1 MKLKVLKVAAGTKH
15 SLIQTVDE
23 QGRKKMYSLGK
34 GEDIF
39 RSLGVSKELSTDNPH
54 HEIIAFNDLD
64 IVDFS
69 ASRDH
74 SIVIMAGEDKPSDN
88 LYVHKLPGGDAIGLI
103 HFYKNDD
110 DSWTFLSEAQYDE
123 AVKTGTVPDVCFAT
137 KHPIKDI
144 EKVVRIEDAFPD
156 LKELAK
162 QLVDNADEPAQKVNS
177 TISQLPIMG
186 PRYSSSLRINGDQLN
201 VDLIESEIR
210 GQTTQFD
217 LNPLIY
223 VRFGRPLKETA
234 KLPTFEA
241 DDK

>member
-1 MKLKVLKVAAGTKH
+1 
-15 SLIQTVDE
+15 
-23 QGRKKMYSLGK
+23 MYSLGK

-39 RSLGVSKELSTDNPH
+39 RPLGISKELSLIDTY

-64 IVDFS
+64 IIDFS
-69 ASRDH
+69 ASKDH
-74 SIVIMAGEDKPSDN
+74 SIVIMAGEDKPTDN
-88 LYVHKLPGGDAIGLI
+88 LYVHKLPGGDATGLI

-123 AVKTGTVPDVCFAT
+123 GVKAGTIPDVCFAT
-137 KHPIKDI
+137 KHPIQDI
-144 EKVVRIEDAFPD
+144 EKVVRAEGAFPD

-162 QLVDNADEPAQKVNS
+162 QLVDNPDEQAQKVNS
-177 TISQLPIMG
+177 TISQLPITG
-186 PRYSSSLRINGDQLN
+186 PRYSSSLRINGDQMN

-241 DDK
+241 DNEDQSEFDYDKFNKLTQAEKIKLSPD